1 MIINSLS
8 PPGFHLMGWKVALD
22 KVKRSKWTAIGFSA
36 AAAILAEFS
45 DEIQRH
51 KQLHWA
57 N

>member
-1 MIINSLS
+1 
-8 PPGFHLMGWKVALD
+8 MGWKVALD

-36 AAAILAEFS
+36 AAAAILAEFS

>member
-36 AAAILAEFS
+36 AAILAEFS